1 MSETSELTILTVMGY
16 ILSPLGAPEDEL
28 VDRCTVA
35 VQEMKK
41 RQSRRMLLIPTG
53 GDPARAGVTEAE
65 VMARLMVQEGASA
78 QDIIREDKA
87 KNTQENAIFVM
98 KIISDFLKAEN
109 FRESSTLIAVS
120 SAYHLPFV
128 NWCFR
133 QIISIMKVNIKYECV
148 AAMGAKATEERKI
161 KEQIFMSQFIKN
173 TLEHA
178 LKRTGL
184 IKYDENIELEDE
196 SQLTVEL
203 EELLE
208 KSSQKQK
215 EKLN

>member
-1 MSETSELTILTVMGY
+1 MSETSELTIITVMGY

-41 RQSRRMLLIPTG
+41 SQSRRMLLIPTG

-87 KNTQENAIFVM
+87 KNTQENASFVM

-109 FRESSTLIAVS
+109 
-120 SAYHLPFV
+120 
-128 NWCFR
+128 
-133 QIISIMKVNIKYECV
+133 IK
-148 AAMGAKATEERKI
+148 
-161 KEQIFMSQFIKN
+161 Q
-173 TLEHA
+173 
-178 LKRTGL
+178 
-184 IKYDENIELEDE
+184 
-196 SQLTVEL
+196 
-203 EELLE
+203 
-208 KSSQKQK
+208 
-215 EKLN
+215 

>member
-1 MSETSELTILTVMGY
+1 MSETSELTIITVMGY

-41 RQSRRMLLIPTG
+41 RPSRRMLIPTG

-98 KIISDFLKAEN
+98 KIISDFLKA
-109 FRESSTLIAVS
+109 
-120 SAYHLPFV
+120 
-128 NWCFR
+128 
-133 QIISIMKVNIKYECV
+133 KNIK
-148 AAMGAKATEERKI
+148 
-161 KEQIFMSQFIKN
+161 Q
-173 TLEHA
+173 
-178 LKRTGL
+178 
-184 IKYDENIELEDE
+184 
-196 SQLTVEL
+196 
-203 EELLE
+203 
-208 KSSQKQK
+208 
-215 EKLN
+215 